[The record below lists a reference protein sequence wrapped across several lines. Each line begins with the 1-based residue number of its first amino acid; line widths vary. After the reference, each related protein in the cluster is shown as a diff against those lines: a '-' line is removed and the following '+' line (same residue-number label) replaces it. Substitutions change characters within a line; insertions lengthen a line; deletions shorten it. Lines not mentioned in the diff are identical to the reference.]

1 MVHSTI
7 YKGKFSDIEYI
18 LAGSGEEVIVF
29 IHGAGANLHQFDKQI
44 EDFSKD
50 FQVISLS
57 MMGHGKSKPNRKVN
71 QEDLSFENIA
81 SELIELL
88 DFLDIETFHIVGN
101 SAGGIVGLQVL
112 RTFPIRL
119 KTITIFG
126 SAPKMNLPPSVV
138 KIIHFIDKTML
149 KIAPI
154 FYVHILINHASKNE
168 ETRKKLKTIVMQNDK
183 NTIVEFRKNLGKY
196 DYIKDIQDCA
206 LPLLIIK
213 PQGDKE
219 INRSL
224 VKLEKQFKENPNIH
238 IIELEDAGHIANV
251 DNPKEFNTIV
261 RSFINH
267 HNTGSTQ

>member
-71 QEDLSFENIA
+71 QDDLSFENIA

-88 DFLDIETFHIVGN
+88 DFLDIETFHVVGS
-101 SAGGIVGLQVL
+101 SAGGTVALEIL
-112 RTFPIRL
+112 RTYPDRL
-119 KTITIFG
+119 KTITLFG
-126 SAPKMNLPPSVV
+126 SAPRMNLPPSVV

-238 IIELEDAGHIANV
+238 IIELENAGHIANV

-261 RSFINH
+261 RNFINH
-267 HNTGSTQ
+267 HNAGSSR

>member
-71 QEDLSFENIA
+71 QEDLSFVNIA

-112 RTFPIRL
+112 RIFPIRL

-138 KIIHFIDKTML
+138 KIIHFIDRTML
-149 KIAPI
+149 KIAPL
-154 FYVHILINHASKNE
+154 FYVQTLVNHASKNE
-168 ETRKKLKTIVMQNDK
+168 ETREKVKTMVMGNDK
-183 NTIVEFRKNLGKY
+183 DTIIEFRKNLGKY
-196 DYIKDIQDCA
+196 DYIKYIQDCA

-213 PQGDKE
+213 PQGDKK

-238 IIELEDAGHIANV
+238 IIELEDAGHIANE
-251 DNPKEFNTIV
+251 DNQMEFNTI
-261 RSFINH
+261 F
-267 HNTGSTQ
+267 